1 MVWSIFIDV
10 STHFLEQI
18 PPSAWPFTPSSSHLR
33 LRDIVIM
40 VVTSLFWLADSLI
53 WKCLQVGSWPFGIV
67 PSNLNQ
73 RDSFITHVSSSGSL
87 LFRFQSFF
95 VSCPNF
101 VLQLAISFSGSFLYY
116 LGLELATCY
125 FVFRLFLY
133 LPPTFFC
140 FFLAVKITYCKK
152 CLVFT
157 TVVSEKML
165 MGPIESSPMTKGV
178 WCHAQNLFGNIL
190 RTYLRV

>member
-1 MVWSIFIDV
+1 MACWF
-10 STHFLEQI
+10 TYLEMFTGRVLTLRNCPFQFE
-18 PPSAWPFTPSSSHLR
+18 SAWFIYNTCIIIR
-33 LRDIVIM
+33 Q
-40 VVTSLFWLADSLI
+40 LAI
-53 WKCLQVGSWPFGIV
+53 
-67 PSNLNQ
+67 
-73 RDSFITHVSSSGSL
+73 SFSV
-87 LFRFQSFF
+87 FF

>member
-1 MVWSIFIDV
+1 MACWFPY
-10 STHFLEQI
+10 LEMFTGRVLTLRNCPFQFE
-18 PPSAWPFTPSSSHLR
+18 SAW
-33 LRDIVIM
+33 
-40 VVTSLFWLADSLI
+40 
-53 WKCLQVGSWPFGIV
+53 
-67 PSNLNQ
+67 
-73 RDSFITHVSSSGSL
+73 FIYNTCIII
-87 LFRFQSFF
+87 R
-95 VSCPNF
+95 
-101 VLQLAISFSGSFLYY
+101 QLAISFSVFFCILPQFRF
-116 LGLELATCY
+116 ATCY